1 METRRRFAYRTYS
14 YDISTFQPKARPRI
28 PTTNFREVLARERPV
43 IQFGAFDALS
53 ARLIARAGCASYF
66 VSGFSVVGA
75 RYGVPDVGLRAF
87 GDISGAVRDIVAAS
101 PLPALVDI
109 DDGYGDVKNVVQTVH
124 AYERMGVSALMMEDQ
139 TWPKRCGHMAG
150 KNVVSAE
157 AMVAKIRAAASE
169 KMNPETFIFARTDA
183 RAVHGL
189 DDALR
194 RAERYL
200 AAGADGLFIEAPESV
215 EELEIIGKAFDV
227 PQIANPLEGGKTPV
241 LSPGELYQLGFSVIP
256 YGITLVLRA
265 AKAMQDAMADIM
277 SGKFALWNTGLSFE
291 EYKDVVGFGE
301 WARIDGSY
309 SAVPT

>member
-1 METRRRFAYRTYS
+1 MLKT
-14 YDISTFQPKARPRI
+14 TFRD
-28 PTTNFREVLARERPV
+28 VLAKEHPV

-53 ARLIARAGCASYF
+53 ARMIERAGCASFF

-87 GDISGAVRDIVAAS
+87 GDISAAVREIVAAC

-150 KNVVSAE
+150 KNVVPVE
-157 AMVAKIRAAASE
+157 QMVAKIRAATAE
-169 KMNPETFIFARTDA
+169 RMDPDTFIFARTDA
-183 RAVHGL
+183 RAVHGF

-215 EELEIIGKAFDV
+215 AELEKIGKTFDV
-227 PQIANPLEGGKTPV
+227 PLIANPLEGGKTPV
-241 LSPGELYQLGFSVIP
+241 LRPHELYQLGFSVIP

-265 AKAMQDAMADIM
+265 AKAMQDAMADIL
-277 SGKFALWNTGLSFE
+277 SGSFALWNTGLSFE
-291 EYKDVVGFGE
+291 EYKDAVNMPAWSAIE
-301 WARIDGSY
+301 EKY
-309 SAVPT
+309 SS

>member
-1 METRRRFAYRTYS
+1 VRPSISKRT
-14 YDISTFQPKARPRI
+14 
-28 PTTNFREVLARERPV
+28 FRDVLAAEHPV

-87 GDISGAVRDIVAAS
+87 GDISAAVRDIVDAS
-101 PLPALVDI
+101 PLPALVDM

-124 AYERMGVSALMMEDQ
+124 TYERMGVSALMMEDQ

-150 KNVVSAE
+150 KNVVPVE
-157 AMVAKIRAAASE
+157 AMVAKIRAASSE
-169 KMNPETFIFARTDA
+169 RMNPDTFLFARTDA

-215 EELEIIGKAFDV
+215 AELEQIGKAFDV

-241 LSPGELYQLGFSVIP
+241 LLPHELYELGFSVIP

-277 SGKFALWNTGLSFE
+277 SGKFALWNSGLAFE
-291 EYKDVVGFGE
+291 DFKDVVGFSK
-301 WARIDGSY
+301 WADIDAKYGPVGDDRRP
-309 SAVPT
+309 A

>member
-1 METRRRFAYRTYS
+1 
-14 YDISTFQPKARPRI
+14 
-28 PTTNFREVLARERPV
+28 VLATEHPV

-87 GDISGAVRDIVAAS
+87 GDISAAVREIVDAS
-101 PLPALVDI
+101 PLPVLVDM

-124 AYERMGVSALMMEDQ
+124 TYERMGVSALMMEDQ

-150 KNVVSAE
+150 KKVVPVE
-157 AMVAKIRAAASE
+157 AMVAKIRAASSE
-169 KMNPETFIFARTDA
+169 RMNPDTFLFARTDA

-200 AAGADGLFIEAPESV
+200 AAGADGLFVEAPESV
-215 EELEIIGKAFDV
+215 GELERIGKAFDV

-241 LSPGELYQLGFSVIP
+241 LLPHELYELGFSVIP

-277 SGKFALWNTGLSFE
+277 SGKFALWNSGLAFE
-291 EYKDVVGFGE
+291 EFKDVVGFSK
-301 WARIDGSY
+301 WAEIDAKYGIVGDGRGP
-309 SAVPT
+309 AQEI